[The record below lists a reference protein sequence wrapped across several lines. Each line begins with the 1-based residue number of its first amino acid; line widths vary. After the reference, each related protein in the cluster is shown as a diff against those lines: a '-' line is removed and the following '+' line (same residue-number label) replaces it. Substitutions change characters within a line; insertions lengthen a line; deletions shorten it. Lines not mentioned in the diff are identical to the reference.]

1 MTVRNKT
8 LLILGF
14 ALAGLTAILA
24 AALRVIVLEDFIE
37 LERQVVRN
45 SVTQVR
51 NAIKNELSQLNMVA
65 GDWAEWDD
73 TYAFIEDLNSPY
85 VASNVTGT
93 TFEELRIN
101 FILFVRPSGRC
112 VLARGFNLAE
122 GQTVPVPGSL
132 VEAISA
138 EGSPLRR
145 SQGGEG
151 TTGLFAIPEG
161 VLLVASREI
170 LTSTGEGPSRGV
182 LIMARYFDADE
193 ARRLGEVTHLSVV
206 VERFDET
213 ALSPDARLALSSW
226 SPGKPYPVVP
236 MNADSVAGY
245 AVEEDLSGNR
255 ALALRVTA
263 PRAVY
268 RQGVMTF
275 TSFFAAL
282 VTAALLIG
290 IVAVVLIEKM
300 LVSRLL
306 RLNASVD
313 EITSLRDFSKHISMP
328 GSDELSNLAEAIN
341 RMLRAL
347 VQANEALQVTEQR
360 MRSIF
365 DSANDGIALMSHSGT
380 ILTINPR
387 CAEIL
392 GWKHEEA
399 SGNNFVDRV
408 APEDRPK
415 VRGALESLKSEDRA
429 HVEARCLSNEG
440 TPVCLDLHAT
450 TVEVDGQRFVLGIM
464 EDITD
469 RKEMEER
476 IRESEERYR
485 SVVTAMAE
493 GIVVQQAD
501 GSIVAANVA
510 AERIFGLS
518 LDEMMGRTSTDPRW
532 RAIHE
537 DGSPFPGDER
547 PAMVTLCT
555 GKPCA
560 DVVMGIYKPNGELRW
575 ISVNSQPLIREGDT
589 KPYALVVSFADITER
604 KEAERALQYRVE
616 FQRLVNDISTR
627 FISLAAHETDA
638 GINRALELIGTFEGV
653 DRCFVFQFSDDGT
666 SLNYTH
672 EWCAEGMAS
681 ELGRF
686 SGFQRERAHWWMEK
700 LQKYE
705 TITVSRLDDLPASA
719 HAERRVFEGLE
730 IRSLLAV
737 PMVYEKSPV
746 GFLGVLMHRQER
758 RWSDD
763 AAALLRIVGEIIT
776 NAVQHKRSAEQ
787 LRRAK
792 EAAEFAN
799 RAKSEF
805 LANMSHEIRTPMNG
819 IIGMTE
825 LALETHLTVE
835 QREYLTV
842 VRSSAE
848 ALLELLNDILDLSK
862 IEAGQLELEQADFN
876 LRTLVE
882 TTVDTLAHRAAQKD
896 IELMGHLRPDVPTYV
911 RGDSGRLWQVLTNL
925 LGNAIKFTE
934 HGHVLLQIG
943 VDPSP
948 QEGMALIHAAVKD
961 TGIGI
966 PRDRQEMIF
975 ESFAQ
980 ADGSISR
987 RYGGTGL
994 GLTISRMLLT
1004 QMGGRIWMS
1013 SEPGKGST
1021 FEFTVPLKL
1030 GAKIDEKDLS
1040 GIELPGVKA
1049 LVVDDEPINRQII
1062 RENLEAWG
1070 LTALEANDGQT
1081 ALSILRE
1088 ESQSQKPVRIVLL
1101 DVQMP
1106 GMDGFEVARRI
1117 KADPAFGWPLIVV
1130 ISSFDLHTERR
1141 RFVELGCEGYLTKP
1155 LKQSAL
1161 FEELQRVIARS
1172 THAESIEERPEAT
1185 ATAVAE
1191 DLSTPTAPK
1200 PSARVLLVE
1209 DNPTNQKLTR
1219 IMLEKAG
1226 YEVITA
1232 ENGEQALDV
1241 LNEQTPDLVL
1251 MDVQMPVMD
1260 GFTAARK
1267 IREGKRWRDLPIIA
1281 LTAHALKGD
1290 RERCVEAGMND
1301 YVSKPLRKA
1310 KLLDMVRRWTLK
1322 RAEAVASEHDEA
1334 PTDAEVFDA
1343 QQLLS
1348 MVDRDNQ
1355 AFRELIE
1362 SFLASGTNLMK
1373 RLDAAFDEEDFDA
1386 IRRVAHSLKGTAG
1399 SFYAHRLEQGGAAL
1413 EQACISGEVER
1424 IPELVASVRTEW
1436 ERFTQELRD
1445 STERS

>member
-1 MTVRNKT
+1 
-8 LLILGF
+8 
-14 ALAGLTAILA
+14 
-24 AALRVIVLEDFIE
+24 
-37 LERQVVRN
+37 
-45 SVTQVR
+45 
-51 NAIKNELSQLNMVA
+51 
-65 GDWAEWDD
+65 
-73 TYAFIEDLNSPY
+73 
-85 VASNVTGT
+85 
-93 TFEELRIN
+93 
-101 FILFVRPSGRC
+101 
-112 VLARGFNLAE
+112 
-122 GQTVPVPGSL
+122 
-132 VEAISA
+132 
-138 EGSPLRR
+138 
-145 SQGGEG
+145 
-151 TTGLFAIPEG
+151 
-161 VLLVASREI
+161 
-170 LTSTGEGPSRGV
+170 
-182 LIMARYFDADE
+182 
-193 ARRLGEVTHLSVV
+193 
-206 VERFDET
+206 
-213 ALSPDARLALSSW
+213 
-226 SPGKPYPVVP
+226 
-236 MNADSVAGY
+236 
-245 AVEEDLSGNR
+245 
-255 ALALRVTA
+255 
-263 PRAVY
+263 
-268 RQGVMTF
+268 
-275 TSFFAAL
+275 
-282 VTAALLIG
+282 
-290 IVAVVLIEKM
+290 
-300 LVSRLL
+300 
-306 RLNASVD
+306 
-313 EITSLRDFSKHISMP
+313 
-328 GSDELSNLAEAIN
+328 
-341 RMLRAL
+341 
-347 VQANEALQVTEQR
+347 
-360 MRSIF
+360 
-365 DSANDGIALMSHSGT
+365 
-380 ILTINPR
+380 
-387 CAEIL
+387 
-392 GWKHEEA
+392 
-399 SGNNFVDRV
+399 
-408 APEDRPK
+408 
-415 VRGALESLKSEDRA
+415 
-429 HVEARCLSNEG
+429 
-440 TPVCLDLHAT
+440 
-450 TVEVDGQRFVLGIM
+450 
-464 EDITD
+464 
-469 RKEMEER
+469 
-476 IRESEERYR
+476 
-485 SVVTAMAE
+485 
-493 GIVVQQAD
+493 
-501 GSIVAANVA
+501 
-510 AERIFGLS
+510 
-518 LDEMMGRTSTDPRW
+518 
-532 RAIHE
+532 
-537 DGSPFPGDER
+537 
-547 PAMVTLCT
+547 
-555 GKPCA
+555 
-560 DVVMGIYKPNGELRW
+560 
-575 ISVNSQPLIREGDT
+575 
-589 KPYALVVSFADITER
+589 
-604 KEAERALQYRVE
+604 VE

-638 GINRALELIGTFEGV
+638 GINRALELIGRFEGV

-681 ELGRF
+681 ELGRL

-719 HAERRVFEGLE
+719 HAERRVFEELE

-758 RWSDD
+758 WWSDD

-825 LALETHLTVE
+825 LALETHLTV
-835 QREYLTV
+835 
-842 VRSSAE
+842 
-848 ALLELLNDILDLSK
+848 
-862 IEAGQLELEQADFN
+862 
-876 LRTLVE
+876 
-882 TTVDTLAHRAAQKD
+882 DTLAHRAAQKD

-911 RGDSGRLWQVLTNL
+911 RGDSGRLWQVLMNL

-1070 LTALEANDGQT
+1070 LTALEANDGQS

-1241 LNEQTPDLVL
+1241 LNEQTPDVVL

-1267 IREGKRWRDLPIIA
+1267 IREGKPWRDLPIIA

-1322 RAEAVASEHDEA
+1322 RTEA
-1334 PTDAEVFDA
+1334 
-1343 QQLLS
+1343 
-1348 MVDRDNQ
+1348 
-1355 AFRELIE
+1355 
-1362 SFLASGTNLMK
+1362 
-1373 RLDAAFDEEDFDA
+1373 
-1386 IRRVAHSLKGTAG
+1386 
-1399 SFYAHRLEQGGAAL
+1399 
-1413 EQACISGEVER
+1413 
-1424 IPELVASVRTEW
+1424 VASVRTEW
-1436 ERFTQELRD
+1436 ERFNQQLRD
-1445 STERS
+1445 SAERS